1 MPKTT
6 NAVKPI
12 RQKNLR
18 DPEATRE
25 ALMQAGT
32 ELFAARG
39 FDGVPVE
46 AIAERAGANKAMIN
60 YHFGGKRGLYRAI
73 LIETFD
79 ALGAEARAIS
89 LRPGDARAQIAA
101 FIDFVLELGT
111 TRRVAFPALFL
122 REVMSGEGPDLE
134 VFERLGTVV
143 ASVMEIVR
151 RGVAE
156 GTLRAV
162 EPFNAYF
169 MLMAP
174 MSLFLATQ
182 PVRIW
187 GYEKGLL
194 PFPPPPADQFGEQL
208 KQTLLRGLGALDA
221 DEKERS

>member
-1 MPKTT
+1 
-6 NAVKPI
+6 
-12 RQKNLR
+12 
-18 DPEATRE
+18 
-25 ALMQAGT
+25 MQAAT

-46 AIAERAGANKAMIN
+46 SIAERAGVNKAMIN
-60 YHFGGKRGLYRAI
+60 YHFGGKRGLYRSI
-73 LIETFD
+73 LIETFEEI
-79 ALGAEARAIS
+79 GAEVRAIS
-89 LRPGDARAQIAA
+89 QRPEDARTQIAA
-101 FIDFVLELGT
+101 FVDFVLQLGT

-134 VFERLGTVV
+134 VFKRLGTVV
-143 ASVMEIVR
+143 SSVMEIVR

-156 GTLRAV
+156 GSLRAID
-162 EPFNAYF
+162 PFNAYF

-194 PFPPPPADQFGEQL
+194 PFPPPPADEFGEQL
-208 KQTLLRGLGALDA
+208 KATLLRGLGTN

>member
-1 MPKTT
+1 MPKTS
-6 NAVKPI
+6 NAVKPL
-12 RQKNLR
+12 RRKNLR

-60 YHFGGKRGLYRAI
+60 YHFGGKRGLYKAI
-73 LIETFD
+73 LLETFEEI
-79 ALGAEARAIS
+79 GAQIRAVS
-89 LRPGDARAQIAA
+89 EEPGDAPTRIAA

-122 REVMSGEGPDLE
+122 REVMSAEGPDLE
-134 VFERLGTVV
+134 VFKRLGTVV
-143 ASVMEIVR
+143 SSVMEIVR

-156 GTLRAV
+156 GSLRAID
-162 EPFNAYF
+162 PFNAYF

-182 PVRIW
+182 PVRNW

-194 PFPPPPADQFGEQL
+194 PFAPPPPAGFAEQL
-208 KQTLLRGLGALDA
+208 KDTLLRGLCAIED
-221 DEKERS
+221 KERS

>member
-1 MPKTT
+1 MKNTSKP
-6 NAVKPI
+6 VKPI

-39 FDGVPVE
+39 YDAVPVE
-46 AIAERAGANKAMIN
+46 SIAERAGANKAMIN
-60 YHFGGKRGLYRAI
+60 YHFGGKRGLYKAI
-73 LIETFD
+73 LIETFEEI
-79 ALGAEARAIS
+79 GAQVRAIS
-89 LRPGDARAQIAA
+89 QGSGDARAQIAA
-101 FIDFVLELGT
+101 FIDFVLDLGT

-134 VFERLGTVV
+134 VFKRLGMVV
-143 ASVMEIVR
+143 SSVMEIVR

-156 GTLRAV
+156 GTLRPV
-162 EPFNAYF
+162 DPFNAYF

-194 PFPPPPADQFGEQL
+194 PFPPPPPAGFAEQL
-208 KQTLLRGLGALDA
+208 KETLLRGLGAIEN
-221 DEKERS
+221 EKERS

>member
-1 MPKTT
+1 MPKTRKP
-6 NAVKPI
+6 VKPI

-25 ALMQAGT
+25 ALMQAAT

-46 AIAERAGANKAMIN
+46 SIAERAGANKAMIN
-60 YHFGGKRGLYRAI
+60 YHFGGKRGLYQAI

-79 ALGAEARAIS
+79 EIGAEVRAIS
-89 LRPGDARAQIAA
+89 QRPDDARTQIAA

-122 REVMSGEGPDLE
+122 REVMSGVGPDLE
-134 VFERLGTVV
+134 VFKRLGTVV
-143 ASVMEIVR
+143 SSVMEIVR

-156 GTLRAV
+156 GVLRPID
-162 EPFNAYF
+162 PFNAYF

-182 PVRIW
+182 PVRVW

-194 PFPPPPADQFGEQL
+194 PFAPPPPTEFAEQL
-208 KQTLLRGLGALDA
+208 KQTLLQGLGVVDGAK
-221 DEKERS
+221 EKP

>member
-1 MPKTT
+1 MAQTKNTG
-6 NAVKPI
+6 KPL

-18 DPEATRE
+18 DPAATRE
-25 ALMQAGT
+25 ALMQAGS

-60 YHFGGKRGLYRAI
+60 YHFGGKRGLYQAI
-73 LIETFD
+73 LLETFEEI
-79 ALGAEARAIS
+79 GAEVRAIS
-89 LRPGDARAQIAA
+89 QRPDDARTQIAA
-101 FIDFVLELGT
+101 FIDFVLQLGT

-134 VFERLGTVV
+134 VFKRLGMVV
-143 ASVMEIVR
+143 SSVMEIVR

-156 GTLRAV
+156 GALRPID
-162 EPFNAYF
+162 PFNAYF

-182 PVRIW
+182 PVRVW

-194 PFPPPPADQFGEQL
+194 PFPPPPPTQFAEQL
-208 KQTLLRGLGALDA
+208 KQTLLQGLGVVDG
-221 DEKERS
+221 EKEKS